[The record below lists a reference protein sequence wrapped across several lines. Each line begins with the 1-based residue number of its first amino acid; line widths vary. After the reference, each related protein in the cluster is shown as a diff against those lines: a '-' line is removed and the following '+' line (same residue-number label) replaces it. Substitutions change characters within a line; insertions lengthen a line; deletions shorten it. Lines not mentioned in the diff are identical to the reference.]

1 MVSVLMC
8 TYNRRFCLKQAIDSV
23 LCQTYPD
30 FEFVIVDDGSTDGTE
45 ELIKSYQ
52 DPRIRYFKLNRNSFY
67 CYAANQGRDHCQGD
81 YVAFMNSD
89 DAWLPD
95 KLEKQVTVMEEDRML
110 GACFTRVYLV
120 DESGNDLSEECRDMA
135 ELFDRKCST
144 QKEYLHTLLQSGNF
158 LCHPSALVRKSVLDK
173 IGYFNLLYR
182 QLADYDLWLRIVSEA
197 EITVLE
203 ERLIRFQWDIKGK
216 KQISMSTRENSVRA
230 FNESVMIRKNCVES
244 MTDEKFCQFFREDF
258 RNPDS
263 VSHLQLEFEKA
274 FWLMKCIEEVPGLK
288 AAGMEMLGQIMR
300 EANAMETLREHF
312 HLDIFDL
319 YQWNGEHMYKTPW
332 LISEIEEGS
341 QQLAYYKDILKQK
354 DEYIGQQK
362 EQLEKQNAAIEQQ
375 QEYIEGQRRQA
386 AHYEEQL
393 DELGRRME
401 QKTGQ
406 LKKYEDKIREQD
418 EMIQTYANSTSWK
431 ITEPMRKIMRL
442 LKK

>member
-1 MVSVLMC
+1 
-8 TYNRRFCLKQAIDSV
+8 
-23 LCQTYPD
+23 
-30 FEFVIVDDGSTDGTE
+30 
-45 ELIKSYQ
+45 
-52 DPRIRYFKLNRNSFY
+52 
-67 CYAANQGRDHCQGD
+67 
-81 YVAFMNSD
+81 
-89 DAWLPD
+89 
-95 KLEKQVTVMEEDRML
+95 
-110 GACFTRVYLV
+110 
-120 DESGNDLSEECRDMA
+120 
-135 ELFDRKCST
+135 
-144 QKEYLHTLLQSGNF
+144 
-158 LCHPSALVRKSVLDK
+158 
-173 IGYFNLLYR
+173 
-182 QLADYDLWLRIVSEA
+182 
-197 EITVLE
+197 
-203 ERLIRFQWDIKGK
+203 
-216 KQISMSTRENSVRA
+216 
-230 FNESVMIRKNCVES
+230 

-258 RNPDS
+258 RNTDS

-401 QKTGQ
+401 QKQGS
-406 LKKYEDKIREQD
+406 LRNMRIRSGSR
-418 EMIQTYANSTSWK
+418 MK
-431 ITEPMRKIMRL
+431 
-442 LKK
+442 

>member
-1 MVSVLMC
+1 
-8 TYNRRFCLKQAIDSV
+8 
-23 LCQTYPD
+23 
-30 FEFVIVDDGSTDGTE
+30 
-45 ELIKSYQ
+45 
-52 DPRIRYFKLNRNSFY
+52 
-67 CYAANQGRDHCQGD
+67 
-81 YVAFMNSD
+81 
-89 DAWLPD
+89 
-95 KLEKQVTVMEEDRML
+95 
-110 GACFTRVYLV
+110 
-120 DESGNDLSEECRDMA
+120 
-135 ELFDRKCST
+135 
-144 QKEYLHTLLQSGNF
+144 
-158 LCHPSALVRKSVLDK
+158 
-173 IGYFNLLYR
+173 
-182 QLADYDLWLRIVSEA
+182 
-197 EITVLE
+197 
-203 ERLIRFQWDIKGK
+203 
-216 KQISMSTRENSVRA
+216 
-230 FNESVMIRKNCVES
+230 
-244 MTDEKFCQFFREDF
+244 
-258 RNPDS
+258 
-263 VSHLQLEFEKA
+263 
-274 FWLMKCIEEVPGLK
+274 
-288 AAGMEMLGQIMR
+288 MLGQIMR

-332 LISEIEEGS
+332 LMSEIEEGS

-418 EMIQTYANSTSWK
+418 EIIQTYANSTSWK

>member
-1 MVSVLMC
+1 M
-8 TYNRRFCLKQAIDSV
+8 
-23 LCQTYPD
+23 
-30 FEFVIVDDGSTDGTE
+30 
-45 ELIKSYQ
+45 
-52 DPRIRYFKLNRNSFY
+52 
-67 CYAANQGRDHCQGD
+67 
-81 YVAFMNSD
+81 
-89 DAWLPD
+89 
-95 KLEKQVTVMEEDRML
+95 
-110 GACFTRVYLV
+110 
-120 DESGNDLSEECRDMA
+120 
-135 ELFDRKCST
+135 
-144 QKEYLHTLLQSGNF
+144 
-158 LCHPSALVRKSVLDK
+158 
-173 IGYFNLLYR
+173 YR
-182 QLADYDLWLRIVSEA
+182 QLADYDLWIRIVSEA

-263 VSHLQLEFEKA
+263 TSHLQLEFEKA
-274 FWLMKCIEEVPGLK
+274 FWLMKCTTKEPGLK
-288 AAGMEMLGQIMR
+288 AAGMEMLERAMR
-300 EANAMETLREHF
+300 EENAMETLRAHF
-312 HLDIFDL
+312 HMDIFDL
-319 YQWNGEHMYKTPW
+319 YQWTGEHMYKTPW

-341 QQLAYYKDILKQK
+341 QQVAYYKDIIRQK
-354 DEYIGQQK
+354 DKYIGQQK

-375 QEYIEGQRRQA
+375 QEYIEGQRRQN
-386 AHYEEQL
+386 AHYEKQL